1 MRMAEVL
8 VFTTPPAFAV
18 ILAALVVRLHGHLIE
33 FRADVSETARTD
45 SLTGLLNLRAFEEL
59 LELELTRARAS
70 GRPLSVVLGSIAG
83 LDGPSR
89 DPDSV
94 SARPAL
100 QSLAGELI
108 KWKRRSDHAAR
119 IGDGV
124 IALVLPDTDEGGALI
139 LAERLRRAAQLNL
152 GDLPVQIS
160 MSFGVASHPWHGADA
175 WALRTAAE
183 QAMNASRVRGGQR
196 ALIYGAEV
204 ARVRLEAAA
213 PPAGALRAGAL
224 S

>member
-1 MRMAEVL
+1 MAEVL

-18 ILAALVVRLHGHLIE
+18 ILAAFVVRLHGHLTE
-33 FRADVSETARTD
+33 FRDDVAATARTD
-45 SLTGLLNLRAFEEL
+45 SLTGLLNRRAFEEL
-59 LELELTRARAS
+59 LELELTRARES
-70 GRPLSVVLGSIAG
+70 GRPVSVVLGSIAG
-83 LDGPSR
+83 LQEAGR
-89 DPDSV
+89 EPDSGT
-94 SARPAL
+94 ARPAL
-100 QSLAGELI
+100 QSVAGELI

-152 GDLPVQIS
+152 GDLPVRVS

-175 WALRTAAE
+175 WALRSAAE
-183 QAMNASRVRGGQR
+183 QAMNAARVRGGQR

-204 ARVRLEAAA
+204 ARVRMEAAA
-213 PPAGALRAGAL
+213 PLAGSMRAGVL